1 MAQLVN
7 KVGGMELKYCSL
19 TSFPGLCHRPV
30 FDCLQYAKMKR
41 EGRGNLDI
49 HCMCTGISAV
59 NQLQLTG

>member
-41 EGRGNLDI
+41 EGRGNGEGRGNLDI
-49 HCMCTGISAV
+49 CARGLV
-59 NQLQLTG
+59 L